1 MPVFLITGVP
11 GTGKSSLSR
20 ALMGQFP
27 FGLHLPVDDLREW
40 VVSGMAHPVPEFT
53 PETQRQFDLA
63 RQSAGQTAEIYSRA
77 GFAVAIDDVLGPAD
91 ASAFGLAEQPTKILL
106 WADLDVILERNR
118 LRQNKHFD
126 PLTLEPVIR
135 MLHAGQ
141 NVEAYLQHGW
151 QVVDTTR
158 LTLEQG
164 VEAVLQTTKNVD

>member
-1 MPVFLITGVP
+1 MSLFIITGVP
-11 GTGKSSLSR
+11 GTGKTSLCR

-40 VVSGMAHPVPEFT
+40 VVSGIAHPVPEFT

-63 RQSAGQTAEIYSRA
+63 RESAGQTAESYHRA

-91 ASAFGLAEQPTKILL
+91 AAAFHLSEPPTKILL
-106 WADLDVILERNR
+106 WAELDVILERNC

-135 MLHAGQ
+135 MLHASQ
-141 NVEAYLQHGW
+141 DVEEFRRHGW
-151 QVVDTTR
+151 KVVDTTR
-158 LTLEQG
+158 LTLEETVQ
-164 VEAVLQTTKNVD
+164 AVLQATKNVD

>member
-1 MPVFLITGVP
+1 MSLFIITGVP
-11 GTGKSSLSR
+11 GTGKSSLCR

-40 VVSGMAHPVPEFT
+40 VVSGIAHPVPEFT

-63 RQSAGQTAEIYSRA
+63 RHSAGRTAEIYHRA

-91 ASAFGLAEQPTKILL
+91 AAAFALAEPPTKILL
-106 WADLDVILERNR
+106 RAELDAVLERNR

-135 MLHAGQ
+135 WLHAGQ
-141 NVEAYLQHGW
+141 NVGEFERHGW
-151 QVVDTTR
+151 HVVDTTR
-158 LTLEQG
+158 LTLGQA
-164 VEAVLQTTKNVD
+164 VEAVLEATKNVD